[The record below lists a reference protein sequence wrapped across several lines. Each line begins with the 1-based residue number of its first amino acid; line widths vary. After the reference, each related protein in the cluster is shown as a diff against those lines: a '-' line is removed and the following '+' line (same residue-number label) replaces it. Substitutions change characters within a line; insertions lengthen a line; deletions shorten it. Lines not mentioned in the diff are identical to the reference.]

1 MQVETTFLE
10 NSKSVVKAFLSSVVL
25 VDDRAYLSISNEYT
39 SPTKLVPPGR
49 QGATR
54 TVELALPATEAPVLV
69 TLPIP
74 PTEFNTKIA
83 SAETIAPPVDGL
95 PAKLPSERD
104 HTLDG
109 KTVIDAFAQMGVV
122 CAVMRPEKGELAG
135 LNNLVMS
142 VGANADVLILDWVL
156 CDSQLGERTLELIKS
171 IVTAASAS
179 GRARLILVY
188 TAEADLIAIEKEI
201 RKTLDMVEAVPSDTL
216 TIISAGT
223 RICVYGKAGTL
234 TDRIGDQRIKTPAQ
248 LPGVVISEFT
258 EMTKGLLSNV
268 AMKSITAIREKTF
281 QLLRRFDCTV
291 DAPYVTQSTLIT
303 PERAEEQVTA
313 LIVSEIQEILENENV
328 GSLADIDQ
336 ILEWLK
342 DQIANGLKLPDSTD
356 LTTDQ
361 YYAGLVQL
369 LKDGVSKPAIDKL
382 KLEHAV
388 FSGRII
394 PGDKKE
400 AAMYVRG
407 SLTGILRSNLP
418 PPHEADE
425 VLAMLMSLRHRYTHP
440 APRLALGTIIA
451 RMNGDA
457 PTYLLC
463 LQPVCD
469 SVRLKGPCPFAFLS
483 LKTADSS
490 KNCQVILRDGKEL
503 KPLTLKPSPYHL
515 EMISFSPNQNQRVIA
530 EAEETGYLFKSTDGT
545 AFRWIAD
552 LKPAHAQRI
561 ANNFAHTFSRVGL
574 IESEWHRLGSKV

>member
-10 NSKSVVKAFLSSVVL
+10 SSKSVVKAFLSSVVL
-25 VDDRAYLSISNEYT
+25 VDDGAYLSISDGYP
-39 SPTKLVPPGR
+39 SPTRLVPPGK

-54 TVELALPATEAPVLV
+54 MAEPALPATEAPVSVALP
-69 TLPIP
+69 TLPK
-74 PTEFNTKIA
+74 EF
-83 SAETIAPPVDGL
+83 SAKTTTADTLANSVEAQ
-95 PAKLPSERD
+95 PAKLPSKRD

-109 KTVIDAFAQMGVV
+109 KTVIDVFAQIGVV
-122 CAVMRPEKGELAG
+122 CAVMRPTKDELAG
-135 LNNLVMS
+135 LNDLVMK
-142 VGANADVLILDWVL
+142 VGTNADVLILDWVL
-156 CDSQLGERTLELIKS
+156 CDSQLGDRTLELIKS
-171 IVTAASAS
+171 IVASAAES
-179 GRARLILVY
+179 GRARLIIVY
-188 TAEADLIAIEKEI
+188 TAEADLTAIEKQI
-201 RKTLDMVEAVPSDTL
+201 RKTLDMVEAVPTDTL

-223 RICVYGKAGTL
+223 RICVYRKAGTL
-234 TDRIGDQRIKTPAQ
+234 TDRMGDVRTKMPTQ

-303 PERAEEQVTA
+303 PERAEEQITA

-336 ILEWLK
+336 ILEWLN

-369 LKDGVSKPAIDKL
+369 LKDGVSKAAIDKL
-382 KLEHAV
+382 KSQHAV
-388 FSGRII
+388 FAGKII

-400 AAMYVRG
+400 ASMYVRG

-440 APRLALGTIIA
+440 APHLALGTIIA
-451 RMNGDA
+451 RMSGDV

-469 SVRLKGPCPFAFLS
+469 SVRLKEPRLFAFLS

-490 KNCQVILRDGKEL
+490 KNCQVILRDGNEL
-503 KPLTLKPSPYHL
+503 KPLTLKLSPYLL
-515 EMISFSPNQNQRVIA
+515 EMISFSPNRNERVIA
-530 EAEETGYLFKSTDGT
+530 DPENTSYLFKSTDST
-545 AFRWIAD
+545 AYRWIAD
-552 LKPAHAQRI
+552 LKPSHAQRI

-574 IESEWHRLGSKV
+574 IESEWHRLGSKP